1 LLLPPGSVSVIVPT
15 FNRSGPLLRALQ
27 SIAAQTHSPDEVI
40 VVDDGSED
48 DTQQIVNGKFPD
60 TVYLQQKNQGVSS
73 ARNLGIN
80 AARGEWIALLDS
92 DDEWLPGKL
101 ASQLHLLADMPD
113 HLICHTEEIWVRN
126 GKRINQ
132 MKKHMKSGGNIF
144 QRCLPLCVISPSSV
158 LIHRSLFDQVGLFD
172 ESLPACEDY
181 DLWLRI
187 CASHPVAYVEIP
199 QIIKYGGHDDQLSR
213 RYWGMDRFRIA
224 ALEKIIK
231 GGSLNSEDLFAAKT
245 TVTKKALIMAQGAT
259 KRGKQE
265 AAVRYR
271 TIADRYVN
279 PVAATRQGQ

>member
-1 LLLPPGSVSVIVPT
+1 MLLPPGSVSVIVPT

-279 PVAATRQGQ
+279 PVATRQGQ